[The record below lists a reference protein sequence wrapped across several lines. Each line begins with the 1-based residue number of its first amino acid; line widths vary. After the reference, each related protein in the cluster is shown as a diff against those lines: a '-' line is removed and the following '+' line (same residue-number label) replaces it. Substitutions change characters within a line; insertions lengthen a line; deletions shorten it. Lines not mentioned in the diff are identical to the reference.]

1 MNEKELN
8 AILFGQLLTIAI
20 FAVIIGMI
28 VWLI

>member
-8 AILFGQLLTIAI
+8 AILVGQLLTIAI
-20 FAVIIGMI
+20 FAVIIGAI